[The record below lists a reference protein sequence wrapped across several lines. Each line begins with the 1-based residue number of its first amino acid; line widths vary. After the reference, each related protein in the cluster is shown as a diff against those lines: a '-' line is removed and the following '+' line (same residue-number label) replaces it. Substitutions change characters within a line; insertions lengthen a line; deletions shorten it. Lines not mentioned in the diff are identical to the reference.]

1 MKSWEELDVD
11 GRRINRIIRIL
22 ETKLKKSK
30 SDEKTVRYANA
41 IGFLTSK
48 KIEVLKIHH
57 DIEGILK
64 HIEEQKKMR
73 KSFS

>member
-1 MKSWEELDVD
+1 MKSWDELDVD

-30 SDEKTVRYANA
+30 SDEKIVRYANA

-48 KIEVLKIHH
+48 KIETLKIHH
-57 DIEGILK
+57 DIERILK
-64 HIEEQKKMR
+64 YMGEQKKMR
-73 KSFS
+73 KSFR